1 LVRAAYVGPAGV
13 AGLRVATAGKAAVR
27 AAAASLAGKEVVTEV
42 VGPEAAARRAEEKE
56 GDSAETVAGEM
67 EGVWQVEPEVA
78 ARVGEARAA
87 GVGAVAKAAARVV
100 EAEVVGAEAA
110 ARGAEEE
117 EGEAAETEAGERE
130 GVWQVEPEEEA
141 QAGLAKA
148 EVAPVAACLEAGTA
162 GRPVETTAAAHSEL
176 ARSRK
181 ARRDP
186 KRLHYRERSHRS
198 PPLATPAGMVSLV
211 APVAARWATAG
222 YLEEGRVVVAAA
234 AA

>member
-67 EGVWQVEPEVA
+67 
-78 ARVGEARAA
+78 
-87 GVGAVAKAAARVV
+87 
-100 EAEVVGAEAA
+100 
-110 ARGAEEE
+110 
-117 EGEAAETEAGERE
+117 E